1 MTKTKTRFKLN
12 KSDIEFLKE
21 NDYIRSNDDLKQIQ
35 HGINIGKYTLLN
47 TGVETEIDI
56 KQVIDLIGRENF
68 LTGAG
73 RAAFHY
79 TACRTVEQINGQLLD
94 SEIAVYFDFNKIF
107 EN

>member
-1 MTKTKTRFKLN
+1 MAKLKLTKK
-12 KSDIEFLKE
+12 DIKFLKE

-35 HGINIGKYTLLN
+35 QGINKGTYTLVN
-47 TGVETEIDI
+47 TGVETELDV
-56 KQVIDLIGRENF
+56 KQVIDLVGREKF

-79 TACRTVEQINGQLLD
+79 TACRTIKEIDGQLLD
-94 SEIAVYFDFNKIF
+94 SGVAVYFDFSKIF

>member
-35 HGINIGKYTLLN
+35 QGINKGTYTLV
-47 TGVETEIDI
+47 VETELDV

-79 TACRTVEQINGQLLD
+79 TACRNIKEIDGQSLN
-94 SEIAVYFDFNKIF
+94 SEVAVYFDFSKIF
-107 EN
+107 GN

>member
-1 MTKTKTRFKLN
+1 MTVTKTRFRLN

-35 HGINIGKYTLLN
+35 HGINVGTYTLLN
-47 TGVETEIDI
+47 KGTEIEIDV

-73 RAAFHY
+73 RASFHY

-94 SEIAVYFDFNKIF
+94 SEIAVYFDFYELFKD
-107 EN
+107 